1 MGCNDLERHTGTLD
15 SKKTIQSS
23 FSWIHS
29 THIMSPVNYNFTISF
44 HYIKHCIKMYCIC
57 CINLTCVYF
66 RTYSA
71 MDGHLCKHIA
81 FLPALCRLVSP
92 HRKEASDALSLL
104 QTSLILG
111 SLHNEDSMHVGLTR
125 P

>member
-1 MGCNDLERHTGTLD
+1 MLCKSDL
-15 SKKTIQSS
+15 
-23 FSWIHS
+23 
-29 THIMSPVNYNFTISF
+29 
-44 HYIKHCIKMYCIC
+44 C
-57 CINLTCVYF
+57 YF

-81 FLPALCRLVSP
+81 FLPAFCRLVSP

-111 SLHNEDSMHVGLTR
+111 SLHNEDTHGL
-125 P
+125 PCMSD